1 MNEKCKE
8 TLAEVSEIFFLKKKK
23 IVVKFLLGEKKWE
36 VVLGHNLQAGRSEGL
51 ERGEGASVWGPEKV
65 SGGSNKSQELGWL
78 TARWVAVPRKCER
91 HMLAAERMGV
101 VFTHLRLSLKTRFKT
116 SVLG

>member
-1 MNEKCKE
+1 MEK
-8 TLAEVSEIFFLKKKK
+8 
-23 IVVKFLLGEKKWE
+23 
-36 VVLGHNLQAGRSEGL
+36 VVLGHNLQTEGLRDERKKRGGSIGSRRSEWCGN
-51 ERGEGASVWGPEKV
+51 R
-65 SGGSNKSQELGWL
+65 SQELGWL
-78 TARWVAVPRKCER
+78 TARWVAVPRKCEG